1 MKNIVKERTK
11 LYNKALQK
19 WGFNA
24 QSIMLMEE
32 CAELIQAVSKL
43 HRTGNPNA
51 MYEEIADVQIMIEQ
65 IIEYYGEVAEDETV
79 KHYEKK
85 LKRLEEKLNEEKA
98 DI

>member
-1 MKNIVKERTK
+1 MKKK
-11 LYNKALQK
+11 QMYKKAIDK
-19 WGFNA
+19 WGFNS

-85 LKRLEEKLNEEKA
+85 LKRLEERLNEEKA

>member
-1 MKNIVKERTK
+1 MKRKQI
-11 LYNKALQK
+11 YNKALQK

-65 IIEYYGEVAEDETV
+65 MVEFYGEVAEEEIT
-79 KHYEKK
+79 KHYEGKIN
-85 LKRLEEKLNEEKA
+85 RLEERLNESKA